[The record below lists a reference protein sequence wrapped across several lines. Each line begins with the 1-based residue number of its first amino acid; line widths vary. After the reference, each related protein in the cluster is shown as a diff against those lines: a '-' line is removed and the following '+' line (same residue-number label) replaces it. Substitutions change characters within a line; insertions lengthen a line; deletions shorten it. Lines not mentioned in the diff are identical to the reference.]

1 MKRAKI
7 LSASAGSGK
16 TYQLALKYIC
26 DVIEN
31 PELYRNILAV
41 TFTNKATEEMKS
53 RILNE
58 IHTLAA
64 GKKSKYLDEIIKALG
79 LSEQQIRDGAL
90 KARTRIL
97 HDYSRFSVL
106 TIDRFY
112 QRILRAF
119 IKELGLDLSYN
130 LEIDADLIIERS
142 VDKLIDNFHSDAT
155 LRRWMLDYAEERLM
169 DGNEWNMRKDLRQ
182 IGAELFKE
190 NGAKKMREDIDKD
203 TLRNIMNRI
212 EAHRDKCHEKL
223 QNLGQ
228 QCVDIMSKY
237 GVQVTDFKQGNNS
250 FAKSLIGYA
259 NGDTKATGKIF
270 CKAMNNIDECCS
282 KKPSA
287 NATAAASE
295 LHPLLQPIYELQKMF
310 ETYDATM
317 ALLHMNYRTFALI
330 GDLKREAKSIC
341 DAENTILLS
350 NTKDIL
356 AKFIDDNN
364 APFIYEKVGN
374 RYDHYMID
382 EFQDT
387 SVREWNNML
396 PLLKEALDSNPK
408 ASIFIVGDIK
418 QSIYRWRGG
427 SWRLL
432 GNDVKNDLGHD
443 EIQSIPL
450 KKNYRS
456 LGNVIKFN
464 NSLIK
469 NAVSMVNQNLNS
481 LLDEA
486 KSNYKITD
494 EVHSELYD
502 IISQAYTDCEQEIAS
517 DHKDSGYVQATLYDK
532 DIYEVAPFIEAI
544 ESAKSRGY
552 RYRDMLIVVRNN
564 NEAKSVAR
572 ELFLYKERR
581 FTSHGEKGFNILI
594 PESLTLESCDVIMFI
609 IAIMR
614 LSINSNNDIER
625 GIYNSFV
632 GHSFDHKFTE
642 EELATLHAISQLSPM
657 EAFETII
664 SCFELHKRKDSIAY
678 IQAMHE
684 QIISF
689 STARMA
695 DIQQYLEWWD
705 KRGKDDSIIVEMTD
719 DTIEI
724 TTIHKSKGLER
735 DVVIIPQASWS
746 TIPHHSLNPIVWSE
760 TSDKIVSDIGYYP
773 TRFDKMKDS
782 AFSEAYYR
790 EYVMYHVDAIN
801 LLYVAVTRASRELYI
816 YIPKR
821 LNNEEKQNNQSI
833 IQYVMYGITCVC
845 QQHDPVTDE
854 RGILYIP
861 YSYGSV
867 TTPDLDEGDNSASTD
882 ILLDCYT
889 TNKPSVK
896 VHFPT
901 HRFAEDGLIES
912 VSSLRN
918 GIMLHDIFA
927 GAATYDDVKE
937 ALCNKVK
944 EGAISDK
951 DATAIA
957 TNVEEAMQHETI
969 GKWFSDEWDD
979 IKYEADIIL
988 KDGTR
993 RPDRVMIKGDTAI
1006 VVDYKFGKVKSNNYT
1021 NQVALY
1027 IAALRDM
1034 KCYSNVE
1041 GYVWYVALNEV
1052 EKAEA

>member
-58 IHTLAA
+58 IHILAA
-64 GKKSKYLDEIIKALG
+64 GKKSKYLDEIKSALG
-79 LSEQQIRDGAL
+79 LSEQEIREGAL

-119 IKELGLDLSYN
+119 IKELGLDLNYN
-130 LEIDADLIIERS
+130 IELEADQLIERS
-142 VDKLIDNFHSDAT
+142 ADKLIENFHSNDA
-155 LRRWMLDYAEERLM
+155 LRNWLLEYAEERLM
-169 DGNEWNMRKDLRQ
+169 DGDEWNMRKDLCK
-182 IGAELFKE
+182 IGGELFKE
-190 NGAKKMREDIDKD
+190 NGAKKMREDMDKD
-203 TLRNIMNRI
+203 TLRSIMKRI
-212 EAHRDKCHEKL
+212 EEHRDKCHNKL
-223 QNLGQ
+223 QIYGQ
-228 QCVDIMSKY
+228 QCVDIMKKY
-237 GVQVTDFKQGNNS
+237 GVDITDFKQGNS
-250 FAKSLIGYA
+250 GFAKNIVDYA
-259 NGDTKATGKIF
+259 NGETKAPSKYF
-270 CKAMNNIDECCS
+270 VKAMNNIDECCS
-282 KKPSA
+282 KKSSA
-287 NATAAASE
+287 NALAAAGE
-295 LHPLLQPIYELQKMF
+295 LYPLLQPIYEQQKMF
-310 ETYDATM
+310 ETYDSTII
-317 ALLHMNYRTFALI
+317 LLRMNYRTFALI
-330 GDLKREAKSIC
+330 ADLKREAKNIC
-341 DAENTILLS
+341 DAENTIVLS

-387 SVREWNNML
+387 SVREWDNML

-408 ASIFIVGDIK
+408 SSIFIVGDVK

-427 SWRLL
+427 HWRLL
-432 GNDVKNDLGHD
+432 SNDVVNDLGSN
-443 EIQSIPL
+443 EVNVEPL

-469 NAVSMVNQNLNS
+469 NTISMVNQNLNS

-517 DHKDSGYVQATLYDK
+517 KEKDNGYIQATVYDK
-532 DIYEVAPFIEAI
+532 EIYEVPPFIEAI
-544 ESAKSRGY
+544 KSAKSRGY
-552 RYRDMLIVVRNN
+552 RYRDMLILVRNN
-564 NEAKSVAR
+564 KEAKEIAR
-572 ELFLYKERR
+572 ELFLYKDRE
-581 FTSHGEKGFNILI
+581 FTSKGETGFNVLI
-594 PESLTLESCDVIMFI
+594 PESLTLDSCDVIMFI
-609 IAIMR
+609 IAVMR

-625 GIYNSFV
+625 GIYNGFV
-632 GHSFDHKFTE
+632 GNSYDHKFTE
-642 EELATLHAISQLSPM
+642 DEFAVLRTISHLSPM
-657 EAFETII
+657 EAFEAII
-664 SCFELHKRKDSIAY
+664 SHYKLHEHEESIAY

-684 QIISF
+684 QIINF
-689 STARMA
+689 STSRMA

-705 KRGKDDSIIVEMTD
+705 KKGKDDSIIVEMTD

-735 DVVIIPQASWS
+735 DVVIIPHTSWS
-746 TIPHHSLNPIVWSE
+746 TTPHSNLQPIVWSQ
-760 TSDKIVSDIGYYP
+760 TSDEIVSDIGYYP
-773 TRFDKMKDS
+773 TRFDKMKGS

-790 EYVMYHVDAIN
+790 EYIMDHVDAMN
-801 LLYVAVTRASRELYI
+801 LLYVAVTRASRELYM
-816 YIPKR
+816 YIPKK
-821 LNNEEKQNNQSI
+821 LNGIDKQNNQSI
-833 IQYVMYGITCVC
+833 IPYVMHGIKCVC
-845 QQHDPVTDE
+845 KEHDAVTDE
-854 RGILYIP
+854 RGTLYIP
-861 YSYGSV
+861 YSYGSL
-867 TTPDLDEGDNSASTD
+867 TAPDHSKSGDSASTD
-882 ILLDCYT
+882 ILLNRYT

-912 VSSLRN
+912 VAALRN
-918 GIMLHDIFA
+918 GITLHDIFA
-927 GAATYDDVKE
+927 GAATHDDVKE

-944 EGAISDK
+944 ESTISQE
-951 DATAIA
+951 DASVIA
-957 TNVEEAMQHETI
+957 ANVDEAMRHETV
-969 GKWFSDEWDD
+969 GKWFSNEWDD
-979 IKYEADIIL
+979 IKYEADIIIR
-988 KDGTR
+988 DTTR

-1006 VVDYKFGKVKSNNYT
+1006 VVDYKFGKVKSKGYKD
-1021 NQVALY
+1021 QVALY
-1027 IAALRDM
+1027 ISALRDM

-1052 EKAEA
+1052 EKVEV